1 MDRLFNTSITEIA
14 RMSGEAVPHST
25 LRITRAS
32 TLYNIHPH
40 SIVFAQSL
48 TPERSQALTKAV
60 NCLLL
65 VPHQID
71 SELLEHM
78 SVDNIVAPV
87 RNPRLSFA
95 RIMNTLVG
103 TLPQHQEY
111 ECVSGAWVSTGA
123 EIADDV
129 VIEPGA
135 FIDHSVTIEEK
146 CTICSGAVV
155 RAYTTIGKESIVR
168 EGAAIGVFGFAYE
181 RDECGVPIPIPHLGG
196 VRIGSNV
203 DIGCYTTVCAGTIDP
218 TVIGNDAKIDSLVH
232 VAHNCVVGDN
242 TMIIACAE
250 VSGSVR
256 IGKGAW
262 IGPNSSVIEGR
273 TIGDEATVGLGAVVL
288 ADVDDRATVAG
299 NPAIAT
305 AEISRRNRAINC
317 LIEGYYGRRS

>member
-1 MDRLFNTSITEIA
+1 M
-14 RMSGEAVPHST
+14 
-25 LRITRAS
+25 
-32 TLYNIHPH
+32 
-40 SIVFAQSL
+40 
-48 TPERSQALTKAV
+48 
-60 NCLLL
+60 
-65 VPHQID
+65 
-71 SELLEHM
+71 
-78 SVDNIVAPV
+78 
-87 RNPRLSFA
+87 
-95 RIMNTLVG
+95 
-103 TLPQHQEY
+103 
-111 ECVSGAWVSTGA
+111 
-123 EIADDV
+123 
-129 VIEPGA
+129 
-135 FIDHSVTIEEK
+135 
-146 CTICSGAVV
+146 V

-181 RDECGVPIPIPHLGG
+181 RDECGVPIPIPHLGGG

-273 TIGDEATVGLGAVVL
+273 TIGGDEATVGLGAVVL